1 MQYRLKLA
9 ELAEKQSR
17 PFRIALVGAG
27 QMGRGFASQSHRL
40 GLQVAVVADIAPERI
55 TQAFT
60 DLGLGEPVIS
70 SDAQELNAA
79 IAAGKP
85 AGTTDASVASSLDV
99 DVVVEATGV
108 AAIGAEVMYNAL
120 KSKKHV
126 ATLNVEADVTVGPVL
141 HRIAK
146 ENGVLYSV
154 CNGDEPAEAKEL
166 VDFARDLAF
175 EVVMAGK
182 GKNNPFEPHSNPDTV
197 AVRAAKKHMNPKML
211 ASFTDG
217 SKTMIEMAALANAT
231 GLKLTKRGMI
241 GPEASRT
248 TLQDVFK
255 PVSEGGVLDETGV
268 VDYCTGDVAP
278 GVFVVIKT
286 DSPYVAEEM
295 SYLSMGPGPYFA
307 LFRPYHL
314 ASVEAPMTVAKM
326 LVDGYE
332 TLTCDSFMTEV
343 IASTKK
349 EHKPGDKFDGIGG
362 YSARGVV
369 DRVDDA
375 RAENLVPIG
384 LLQNA
389 IAKREL
395 PIDHL
400 VTYDDVEL
408 DESATIFKLRKM
420 QEELGI

>member
-9 ELAEKQSR
+9 ELAEKQGR

>member
-197 AVRAAKKHMNPKML
+197 AERAAKKHMNPKML

>member
-1 MQYRLKLA
+1 M
-9 ELAEKQSR
+9 
-17 PFRIALVGAG
+17 
-27 QMGRGFASQSHRL
+27 
-40 GLQVAVVADIAPERI
+40 
-55 TQAFT
+55 
-60 DLGLGEPVIS
+60 
-70 SDAQELNAA
+70 
-79 IAAGKP
+79 
-85 AGTTDASVASSLDV
+85 
-99 DVVVEATGV
+99 
-108 AAIGAEVMYNAL
+108 
-120 KSKKHV
+120 
-126 ATLNVEADVTVGPVL
+126 TVGPML
-141 HRIAK
+141 HKIAR

-166 VDFARDLAF
+166 VDFARDLSF

-182 GKNNPFEPHSNPDTV
+182 GKNNPFEPHSNPDSV
-197 AVRAAKKHMNPKML
+197 AERAAKKHMNPKML

-241 GPEASRT
+241 GPQASRT

-255 PVSEGGVLDETGV
+255 PAGEGGVLDETGV

-307 LFRPYHL
+307 LYRPYHL

-332 TLTCDSFMTEV
+332 TLTCDSLMTEV

-349 EHKPGDKFDGIGG
+349 EHKAGEKFDGIGG
-362 YSARGVV
+362 YSARGVA

-389 IAKREL
+389 VAKRDL

-408 DESATIFKLRKM
+408 DEDATIFKLRKM